1 MVPVRPGAFTFRR
14 ESISEVRQHLRLS
27 QAQLAQHLGVPKN
40 TVSRWETG
48 ATTPDA
54 DSLAAIYSIARE
66 AGVVANF
73 FAADRTAV
81 PDRDIVW
88 VYWEVSSA
96 PVLYGDTGESIIEAV
111 ERQVPHASRRV
122 FKAFLASPHSWSRA
136 NLEGYGWRVRDRL
149 SFTGLTNWKGR
160 IYDEAL
166 SDACQNPARSA
177 VFLEVSGPDYVDL
190 VNELRDRGVVVYL
203 LRRKNPWT
211 VKLLVG
217 PDLLE
222 AAVGKHRIIEIS

>member
-1 MVPVRPGAFTFRR
+1 MVPVRPGAYTFRR
-14 ESISEVRQHLRLS
+14 ESISEVRLHLGLS

-54 DSLAAIYSIARE
+54 DSLAAIYSIARQ
-66 AGVVANF
+66 AGIMANF
-73 FAADRTAV
+73 FGAERTAV
-81 PDRDIVW
+81 PDRDILW

-96 PVLYGDTGESIIEAV
+96 PVLYGETGESIIKAV
-111 ERQVPHASRRV
+111 DRQLPHASRRV
-122 FKAFLASPHSWSRA
+122 FKAFPESPDSWSRA
-136 NLEGYGWRVRDRL
+136 NLEGHGWRVRDRA
-149 SFTGLTNWKGR
+149 SFTGFTNWTGQ

-166 SDACQNPARSA
+166 SDSGQNPARTA
-177 VFLEVSGPDYVDL
+177 VFLGVSGPDYVDL

-203 LRRKNPWT
+203 LRRKSAWT
-211 VKLLVG
+211 VRSLVG

-222 AAVGKHRIIEIS
+222 EAVGKHRIIEIS